1 MKRIY
6 RYFAYSSILFILF
19 SFVLFFLHINNS
31 KIYKLEK
38 VLNYKS
44 INLTH
49 VVNYLDLMESVYYK
63 PIKYNQNSGIRIL
76 KDDGTLFAKLYQSSD
91 LNKKFEIL
99 IDEFVN
105 ILRRGLDE
113 SQNDIINNTD
123 VRFANAVKNL
133 SADYV
138 SEKINIKINFY
149 GLNSDSLSKD
159 LEDIIVNA
167 NVNFFN
173 KLYDETLQHVD
184 YTMRNIEFYESMT
197 QNDIDSISHSF
208 QNESLNK
215 LDSKSNFFVKESAL
229 YDVYVKQYKINLA
242 RKYAINTKKELNF
255 FFNSLEED
263 KKKFLFT
270 YNNEKIFFDSKSK
283 YDLKIYLIWILL
295 LAVILPIFL
304 NLVVKQIRKNLI

>member
-19 SFVLFFLHINNS
+19 SFVLFFLHNNNS
-31 KIYKLEK
+31 NIYKLEK
-38 VLNYKS
+38 VLNYRS

-49 VVNYLDLMESVYYK
+49 VVNYLDLIEAVYFK
-63 PIKYNQNSGIRIL
+63 PIKYNQNNGMRIL
-76 KDDGTLFAKLYQSSD
+76 KDDGSLVAKLYRSSD

-113 SQNDIINNTD
+113 SQNNIINNTG

-133 SADYV
+133 STDYV

-149 GLNSDSLSKD
+149 GLNGDSLGKD
-159 LEDIIVNA
+159 LEGIIANA
-167 NVNFFN
+167 NVNFFD

-184 YTMRNIEFYESMT
+184 NTISNIEFYESMI
-197 QNDIDSISHSF
+197 QNDMDSISYSF
-208 QNESLNK
+208 QNENLNK
-215 LDSKSNFFVKESAL
+215 LDSSSNFFVKENAL
-229 YDVYVKQYKINLA
+229 YDIYVKQYKINLA

-263 KKKFLFT
+263 KKKILFT

-283 YDLKIYLIWILL
+283 YDLRIYLIWVLL
-295 LAVILPIFL
+295 LAAILPIFS
-304 NLVVKQIRKNLI
+304 NVIFKQFRKIKF